1 MPRYATVAVWAM
13 RVLTGAMFVLS
24 GWAKSVDP
32 YGTVYKMEEYF
43 SVWGLGGF
51 PREITII
58 LAVGLAALEL
68 TLGVALALGCLRR
81 STPIST
87 LVVMAVMLPLSVYLA
102 VVEPVAHCGCFG
114 DLLVISNTA
123 TLIKNVML
131 TAMLVLLLKWH
142 GAAQPLIRP
151 WMQWMVLAA
160 TIAYS
165 LVLSFIGW
173 QFQPVVDFRQYPVG
187 SEMVAEESETMP
199 TYIYEK
205 DGQQREFP
213 LNALPDSTWTFVE
226 VATQVAAEDELAV
239 FDGDDEVTADV
250 LAPEEG
256 DCMLLVVS
264 EPSIDALSRARFTN
278 ELADYA
284 QSHGIRFI
292 ALVAAS
298 GQNFDIWNQYARPNF
313 EAYSAADTS
322 LKQLARGSTA
332 LVMLHDGR
340 VAWKRNFSTL
350 SPELMQFDDP
360 IESIIKVDNGHVS
373 LWLAGAFVAILL
385 SIYLLGLLIP
395 RPHRKPKSTQSETPA
410 ENV

>member
-1 MPRYATVAVWAM
+1 MPRKATMAVWAM

-43 SVWGLGGF
+43 AVWGFGGF
-51 PREITII
+51 PREITIV

-68 TLGVALALGCLRR
+68 TLGVALVLGCLRR
-81 STPIST
+81 STPISA

-102 VVEPVAHCGCFG
+102 VAEPVAHCGCFG
-114 DLLVISNTA
+114 DLWVISNTA
-123 TLIKNVML
+123 TLIKNVVL

-142 GAAQPLIRP
+142 EAAQPLIRP

-165 LVLSFIGW
+165 LVLSFVGW

-187 SEMVAEESETMP
+187 STLVAEESEVMP

-205 DGQQREFP
+205 DGERREFA
-213 LNALPDSTWTFVE
+213 LDALPDSTWTFVE
-226 VATQVAAEDELAV
+226 VAQTVKAEDELAV
-239 FDGDDEVTADV
+239 FDGDDDVTFDV

-256 DCMLLVVS
+256 DCLLLVVS
-264 EPSIDALSRARFTN
+264 EPSVDVLSRSRFTN
-278 ELADYA
+278 ELAEYA
-284 QSHGIRFI
+284 QSHDIRFI
-292 ALVAAS
+292 GIVAAS
-298 GQNFDIWNQYARPNF
+298 GQNFDIWKQYARPNY
-313 EAYSAADTS
+313 EVYSAADTA

-332 LVMLHDGR
+332 LVMLHDGC

-350 SPELMQFDDP
+350 SPELMQLDDP
-360 IESIIKVDNGHVS
+360 IEEIIKVDNGHVS
-373 LWLAGAFVAILL
+373 LWLAGAFVAIIL
-385 SIYLLGLLIP
+385 SIYLLGLIVP
-395 RPHRKPKSTQSETPA
+395 RPRRKPKPTQSETPA